1 MFDLSKR
8 DNLTEADRERVKTS
22 EPEFFCLDHR
32 ATFRIGPLWEK
43 EQTKGEFEA
52 VISGEIFVKL
62 PSPPFTPAEK
72 KLVAD
77 NVYTHDWQQAMRSG
91 FARSA

>member
-8 DNLTEADRERVKTS
+8 DNLTGADRERVKTS
-22 EPEFFCLDHR
+22 EPEYVSLDHR

-52 VISGEIFVKL
+52 FILGEIFVKL
-62 PSPPFTPAEK
+62 SSPQFTPAEK

-77 NVYTHDWQQAMRSG
+77 NVYTHVWQQAMRGG